1 MENQNYICHSGGCKG
16 ADMVWETIGK
26 EYNIKTISYSFQNH
40 IQYGENQIILTN
52 DELQEGYKHIQEAS
66 KTLKRQ
72 VEYIPAYIKSL
83 LSRNWFQVKNSD
95 AIFAIGKFINKKLV
109 NGGTGWAVQMA
120 VDNKKSIFFFD
131 QESKTW
137 NSFDYN
143 RMEFIGIDYIPKL
156 MKNFAGIGTRK
167 INDEGIS
174 AIMNI
179 FENTF
184 KK

>member
-1 MENQNYICHSGGCKG
+1 MKGINYICHSGGCEG
-16 ADMVWETIGK
+16 ADMTWETIGK
-26 EYNIKTISYSFQNH
+26 EYGIKTNAYSFQNH

-72 VEYIPAYIKSL
+72 VEYIPGYVKSL

-95 AIFAIGKFINKKLV
+95 AVFAIGKFINKKLV
-109 NGGTGWAVQMA
+109 SGGTGWAVQMA
-120 VDNKKSIFFFD
+120 VDNRKPVFFFD

-137 NSFDYN
+137 NSFDYDI
-143 RMEFIGIDYIPKL
+143 MEFVIINYVPKL
-156 MKNFAGIGTRK
+156 TENFAGIGTRE
-167 INDEGIS
+167 INDDGMS
-174 AIMNI
+174 AIMDV

-184 KK
+184 GK